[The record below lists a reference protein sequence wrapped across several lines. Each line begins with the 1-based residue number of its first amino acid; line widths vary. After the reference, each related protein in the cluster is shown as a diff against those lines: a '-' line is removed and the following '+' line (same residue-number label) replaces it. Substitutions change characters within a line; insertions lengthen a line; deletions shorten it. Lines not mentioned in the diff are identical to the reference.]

1 MSSYS
6 FVLEKFL
13 CLFLSFLVGG
23 LPHQTKKRGATQEF
37 CITMTA
43 AQKLGIS
50 MLVLFEISGGI
61 NCLFTKAW
69 PPIEESVWSIL
80 HPVPLFLTFL
90 LLYFVLSTFAIHFY
104 FHPALVSWA
113 GCSTLSYV
121 LINSTLQFGFNVNL
135 YLNEGQRRGHLYF
148 FLLTCAPSF
157 VLWLCPMSFL
167 HFFTCIQT
175 IQHVLLPKL

>member
-1 MSSYS
+1 MCFTSTNRRTTQEFCITINEHPKSLILIMSSYS

-13 CLFLSFLVGG
+13 CLLLSFLVGG

-69 PPIEESVWSIL
+69 PPIEESVWPIL
-80 HPVPLFLTFL
+80 HPSSAFSYISAFALCTFNFCHSLLLSPGIGELGRLFYTFL
-90 LLYFVLSTFAIHFY
+90 CSYKFNFAI
-104 FHPALVSWA
+104 
-113 GCSTLSYV
+113 
-121 LINSTLQFGFNVNL
+121 
-135 YLNEGQRRGHLYF
+135 
-148 FLLTCAPSF
+148 
-157 VLWLCPMSFL
+157 WL
-167 HFFTCIQT
+167 
-175 IQHVLLPKL
+175 